1 MDEVF
6 IARAGFQVFSVQLK
20 RNLSIW
26 AAALNSQAFALG
38 NPSSHDRGEGMI
50 GDCHLTKEIFYADP
64 QFALAQCAVCTCP
77 PTPRNTAALNKQ
89 RCFANAL
96 NLGSFS

>member
-26 AAALNSQAFALG
+26 AAALNFQALALG
-38 NPSSHDRGEGMI
+38 NPSSHDRGWR
-50 GDCHLTKEIFYADP
+50 GDDWQL
-64 QFALAQCAVCTCP
+64 
-77 PTPRNTAALNKQ
+77 
-89 RCFANAL
+89 
-96 NLGSFS
+96 SFDKRDILR